1 MTARTVRRTA
11 RTTRTVRT
19 TGLVAVAAAAAL
31 SLAAVSAHAA
41 TSAATGGA
49 HRAAVSATAAKK
61 PAPERTQKLPDGSTA
76 EIYKLGEQSYRAKIV
91 SRGSVLATLDTNGHD
106 AGLDAND
113 MFIVL
118 TLGGE
123 LHAWMGGGHQGPGT
137 FKVAGGWTVKVTKF
151 GELRYRAQII
161 GHDGVAA
168 TIETKDQHDVGLDA
182 NGVYIVLSNGG
193 VLSAH
198 E

>member
-1 MTARTVRRTA
+1 MTARSVRRTA
-11 RTTRTVRT
+11 RT

-31 SLAAVSAHAA
+31 SVAAVSAHAS
-41 TSAATGGA
+41 TSASSGA
-49 HRAAVSATAAKK
+49 HRTGVPVTAAGKSS
-61 PAPERTQKLPDGSTA
+61 PERTQKLPDGSTA
-76 EIYKLGEQSYRAKIV
+76 EIYRLGSQDYRVKIV
-91 SRGSVLATLDTNGHD
+91 DKGSVLATLDTNGHD

-123 LHAWMGGGHQGPGT
+123 VHAWMGGGHQGPGT
-137 FKVAGGWTVKVTKF
+137 FKVAGGWTVKVAKL
-151 GELRYRAQII
+151 GELRYRARII

-182 NGVYIVLSNGG
+182 NGVYIVLSAGG

>member
-1 MTARTVRRTA
+1 MTARIVRRTT

-31 SLAAVSAHAA
+31 SLAVVSAHAA
-41 TSAATGGA
+41 TSTAGGA
-49 HRAAVSATAAKK
+49 HRAAVSAVAAKK
-61 PAPERTQKLPDGSTA
+61 SAPERTQKLPDGSTA
-76 EIYKLGEQSYRAKIV
+76 EIYRLGVQSYRAEIV
-91 SRGSVLATLDTNGHD
+91 NRGSVLATLDTNGQD

-118 TLGGE
+118 TLDGE
-123 LHAWMGGGHQGPGT
+123 VHAWMGGGHQGPGT

-168 TIETKDQHDVGLDA
+168 TIETKDRHDVGLDA

>member
-182 NGVYIVLSNGG
+182 NAVYIVLSNGG